1 MKLIKDGLVIELTDD
16 TTAKMYLDYGWK
28 KSKEKEIVETVI
40 DTIVETVEMTKK
52 ELQTKLDELKVE
64 YKPQENKSKL
74 LDKLK
79 KASPTDN
86 FDDGL
91 LKG

>member
-1 MKLIKDGLVIELTDD
+1 MKLIKDGMVIELTDQS
-16 TTAKMYLDYGWK
+16 TAKMYMDYGWTK
-28 KSKEKEIVETVI
+28 YDDNVEQKSIVETV
-40 DTIVETVEMTKK
+40 VGQLEMTKK
-52 ELQTKLDELKVE
+52 ELQSKLDELKVE

-74 LDKLK
+74 MDKLK

>member
-1 MKLIKDGLVIELTDD
+1 
-16 TTAKMYLDYGWK
+16 
-28 KSKEKEIVETVI
+28 
-40 DTIVETVEMTKK
+40 MTKK
-52 ELQTKLDELKVE
+52 ELQSKLDKLKVD
-64 YKPQENKSKL
+64 YKPQENKSTL

-79 KASPTDN
+79 TASPTGD

>member
-1 MKLIKDGLVIELTDD
+1 MVMELTDES
-16 TTAKMYLDYGWK
+16 TARMYIDYGWK
-28 KSKEKEIVETVI
+28 KYDDDVVDSI
-40 DTIVETVEMTKK
+40 DDQVEMTKK
-52 ELQTKLDELKVE
+52 ELQSKLDELKVE